1 MHFISKKYFL
11 KSIDT
16 LEDDVYNRNIKFK
29 GGDNDMRIIKEI
41 LEWIIAIIFIVMI
54 LTIGLSMIC
63 IPFVLTFKFLMWL
76 L

>member
-1 MHFISKKYFL
+1 
-11 KSIDT
+11 
-16 LEDDVYNRNIKFK
+16 
-29 GGDNDMRIIKEI
+29 MRIIKEI

-63 IPFVLTFKFLMWL
+63 VPFVLTFKFLMWL